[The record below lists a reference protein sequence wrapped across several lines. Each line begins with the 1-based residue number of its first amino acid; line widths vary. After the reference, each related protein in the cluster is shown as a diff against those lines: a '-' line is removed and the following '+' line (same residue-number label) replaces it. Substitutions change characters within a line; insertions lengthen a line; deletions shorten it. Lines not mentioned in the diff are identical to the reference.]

1 MGLEIIGAGWGRT
14 GTHSLKIALEQLGFG
29 PCHHM
34 YRVRADHSQLAFWQ
48 AALQGAPID
57 WDRVFAGYR
66 SQVDWPGAHYWRDL
80 LAHFPT
86 AKVILTV
93 REPQSWF
100 ESMQRTIFRALKEGR
115 LIDPDPYNRAV
126 SEYVQDLVTLTTFA
140 DRTEDRDY
148 MLSRY
153 DAHIQSVQS
162 AVPSDQLLTY
172 DVRQG
177 WQPLCEFLGVP
188 LPDTAFPVTNSTQ
201 EFLERKNLS
210 R

>member
-34 YRVRADHSQLAFWQ
+34 YRVRADQSQLAFWQ
-48 AALQGAPID
+48 AALQGAPMD
-57 WDRVFAGYR
+57 WNRVFAGYR

-153 DAHIQSVQS
+153 DAHIKSVQS

>member
-34 YRVRADHSQLAFWQ
+34 YRVRADQSQLAFWQ
-48 AALQGAPID
+48 AALQGAPMD

-66 SQVDWPGAHYWRDL
+66 SQVDWPGAHYWRNL

-153 DAHIQSVQS
+153 DAHIKSVQS